1 MITQKNNTPRYIKI
15 AIDVAHRIYEGEFKA
30 GDKLR
35 GRSTLASEYNVSP
48 ETIRRAASL
57 LQDMGV
63 VKVSQKSGIFVVS
76 AERARD
82 FIGKFSEKDNIKKVR
97 AKLKTLRVQRG
108 EIDKKIEESIDT
120 LLEYTMQLKRIDLG
134 CNYEISVPN
143 ESWITGKTI
152 NSLQFWHNTGATIT
166 AVKRSGEFFISPG
179 PHFQFEKEDM
189 VYFICIEDNLARVK
203 DFVNRQEDI

>member
-1 MITQKNNTPRYIKI
+1 MTTPKNNTPRYIKI
-15 AIDVAHRIYEGEFKA
+15 AIDIAHRIYEGEFKV

-63 VKVSQKSGIFVVS
+63 VNVSQKSGIFVTS
-76 AERARD
+76 AERAHD
-82 FIGKFSEKDNIKKVR
+82 FIGKFSEKNNIKKVR
-97 AKLKTLRVQRG
+97 ARLKSLRVQKE

-134 CNYEISVPN
+134 CNYEMSVPA
-143 ESWITGKTI
+143 ESRLIGMTI
-152 NSLQFWHNTGATIT
+152 NELHFWHNTGATIT
-166 AVKRSGEFFISPG
+166 AVKRDGEFFISPG
-179 PHFQFEKEDM
+179 PYFQFEKKDM
-189 VYFICIEDNLARVK
+189 IYFICTEDNLVRVK
-203 DFVNRQEDI
+203 DFVNR

>member
-1 MITQKNNTPRYIKI
+1 MTTPKNNTPRYIKI
-15 AIDVAHRIYEGEFKA
+15 AIDIAHRIYEGEFKV

-63 VKVSQKSGIFVVS
+63 VNVSQKSGIFVIS
-76 AERARD
+76 AERAHD
-82 FIGKFSEKDNIKKVR
+82 FIGKFSEKNNIKKVR
-97 AKLKTLRVQRG
+97 ARLKSLRVQKE

-134 CNYEISVPN
+134 CNYELSVPAD
-143 ESWITGKTI
+143 SRLIGMTI
-152 NSLQFWHNTGATIT
+152 NELQFWHNTGATIT
-166 AVKRSGEFFISPG
+166 AVKRDGEFFISPG
-179 PHFQFEKEDM
+179 PYFQFEKEDM
-189 VYFICIEDNLARVK
+189 IYFICIEDNLVRVK
-203 DFVNRQEDI
+203 DFVNR